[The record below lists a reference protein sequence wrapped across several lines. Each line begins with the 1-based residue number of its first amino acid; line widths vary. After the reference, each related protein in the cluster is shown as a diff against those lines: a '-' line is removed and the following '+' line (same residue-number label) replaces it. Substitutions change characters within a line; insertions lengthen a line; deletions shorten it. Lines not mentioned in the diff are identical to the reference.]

1 MRGFE
6 RKAANG
12 REQGSALV
20 VMAMATVAVAGLA
33 TALVTVN
40 VGSAM
45 QQRQESGQMHARYV
59 CQAGLAQ
66 GMYELRRGN
75 SGAVATPNAPS
86 VWGASSFWV
95 TATALTADVSRLT
108 STALDDRSSARMELT
123 VREVPNTIWRF
134 AAFGREELHMDSNAR
149 TDSYN
154 STLGS
159 WGAQSS
165 GAGVEQ
171 HALTN
176 GDVGSNGDV
185 AMDQNSQVWGDAT
198 AGPEHGTT
206 VLSNAEVTG
215 TTLPMDAE
223 IEFPPLVVP
232 SYTNFGSLTVTGAT
246 TIPSGDR
253 TYANL
258 TINANKTLNITGP
271 ARIVMTNFTLKSGSQ
286 VVINATAGPVE
297 FWVIDDF
304 KMSSNSQIASTDFLP
319 KNVKL
324 NLLSDNVINPEVIVD
339 LDDVDFDSNSKLFG
353 TIYAPNAKITIDSN
367 FELFGS
373 MLAREVDL
381 DSNCFIHFDE
391 DLLNSTASATIK
403 LEVLC
408 WRELPVNP

>member
-1 MRGFE
+1 
-6 RKAANG
+6 
-12 REQGSALV
+12 
-20 VMAMATVAVAGLA
+20 MAMATVAVAGLA

-40 VGSAM
+40 VSSAM
-45 QQRQESGQMHARYV
+45 QQRQESNSMHARYV

-108 STALDDRSSARMELT
+108 ATAIDDRHSSRMELT

-134 AAFGREELHMDSNAR
+134 AAFGKEELHMDSNAR
-149 TDSYN
+149 VDSYN
-154 STLGS
+154 STLGL
-159 WGAQSS
+159 WDAQAS
-165 GAGVEQ
+165 GAGVER

-185 AMDQNSQVWGDAT
+185 NMDQNSQAWGDAT
-198 AGPEHGTT
+198 AGPDHSTT
-206 VLSNAEVTG
+206 VLGNAEVTG

-232 SYTNFGSLTVTGAT
+232 SFPSVASPSAGGAT
-246 TIPSGDR
+246 VASGDY
-253 TYANL
+253 TFGNVTL
-258 TINANKTLNITGP
+258 NANKTLNITGP

-286 VVINATAGPVE
+286 VVIDASAGPVE

-391 DLLNSTASATIK
+391 DLLNSTASAQVK